1 MSFVFNPADNLAD
14 QLELL
19 AWPADGLLPLIVQH
33 AISGKILMQGYA
45 NSEALQQTL
54 RSGKVTFFSR
64 SKQRLWTKGESSGH
78 FLKLAQLSCDC
89 DRDSLLALAL
99 PEGPTCH
106 VGTETCWHDAHSNA
120 PALSFLTDLEAV
132 IAARQHADPE
142 SSYTA
147 KLFARGVKRIAQK
160 VGEEGVESALAAMAG
175 DRDELKNEAAD
186 LLFHLLVLLRS
197 QDLQLSDV
205 IAVLK
210 ARHQG

>member
-1 MSFVFNPADNLAD
+1 MSFVFNPRDNLAD
-14 QLELL
+14 QLEQL
-19 AWPADGLLPLIVQH
+19 AWPSDGLLPLIVQH
-33 AISGKILMQGYA
+33 AVSGKILMQGYA
-45 NSEALQQTL
+45 NSDALTETL
-54 RSGKVTFFSR
+54 QSGRVTFFSR

-78 FLKLAQLSCDC
+78 YLQLQQLSADC

-99 PEGPTCH
+99 PNGPTCH
-106 VGTETCWHDAHSNA
+106 TGTETCWHDETSNA
-120 PALSFLTDLEAV
+120 PALAFLTDLEAV
-132 IAARQHADPE
+132 IASRQHADPE

-186 LLFHLLVLLRS
+186 LIFHLLVLLRS

-205 IAVLK
+205 IDVLK
-210 ARHQG
+210 ARHQR